1 MYLMNKVLFL
11 LQSFIY
17 STSGHILP
25 SITVCPAVDK
35 FENDT
40 TSVNVAELPGVEKL
54 VFLVTGVLSVTLK
67 PIPILTTSGSS
78 WWHCRPVSR

>member
-1 MYLMNKVLFL
+1 MNKIAIPVTG
-11 LQSFIY
+11 FIY

-40 TSVNVAELPGVEKL
+40 TSVNVAELPGVKNWCSSLL
-54 VFLVTGVLSVTLK
+54 VCFLL
-67 PIPILTTSGSS
+67 
-78 WWHCRPVSR
+78 H